1 MVVLPSRKLSRVP
14 YYYMIRPSFKKLLKK
29 TLKIV
34 LLLVVVSAIIPFLLD
49 IPQIHGFLQNRFQSR
64 LEKALSHSLG
74 RTVKG
79 GELDFTTV
87 SGLGFN
93 MQGVS
98 VGETPGFGGEPFLYA
113 ESVHFVLSW
122 RALLSG
128 RFEISRITLRQ
139 ASLNLVRDGEG
150 RWNFETWF
158 GNDGVVTATS
168 STLIQPGTSS
178 APTLRVMH
186 TLPFRIGLDAIRVN
200 FKNLQASSEKQ
211 VFFLSEISGKIEPA
225 WFSNAIDFDLKVK
238 PARTDV
244 PMENS
249 GMVRVAGSLGPIGAS
264 TLWPTVIQGQV
275 TVEKFP
281 YSDVVALLTGHSTSW
296 HGLFQGRASFRGPLN
311 DLISINGQL
320 TLLDLHSRIARPR
333 DRFVTA
339 ILDFPRLELRIG
351 KSLSLEEGK
360 ATTGSSQFKVAA
372 RLEPLSDPKLDL
384 SMGSEK
390 LLLADVLEL
399 ARGFTRGIPAST
411 RLLGE
416 AKFKSSLEGFWKSPV
431 IDAEMSISSGSIQS
445 QYLSNALP
453 FSPFDVTLQNGVL
466 DWQPVRLGGKGGY
479 FFQVGG
485 SLANFISTPRWTF
498 DMSGRDVPVQNIE
511 NIGLSFGYWPTS
523 AHLGGIADVALR
535 WGSPRKQ
542 STISVLQGHIYA
554 RSLTARVG
562 ATEEVRIASAR
573 FEAKQESSQLTATK
587 VNWGRSVASGTLQ
600 FKGLDFHRAQVNLNA
615 SFLDLNELLRL
626 GDDARRQLFP
636 AAMEP
641 DLSPIDFSSRPAGT
655 YTWAGRLSS
664 TWLYFKKLQFT
675 DVRSD
680 FIFENK
686 SLRMANFALD
696 VYGGKG
702 TGRFQLDWGGLHP
715 HMRVEGQVDNSRLDA
730 WLEALTPLGPVVQG
744 RASGDFLISGEK
756 AKDKTWGQS
765 LTAHV
770 QASLQDLKNVHLTI
784 PPSVQE
790 LKTRLNFGPGSILK
804 DTPLNLQLTLD
815 YGSERYLVND
825 ARLTRGEVAASF
837 SGTCTRNLD
846 LNLTG
851 TAEKI
856 LTLKALPTPTIPLQI
871 RGPLDHAEIILS
883 PLNATH

>member
-1 MVVLPSRKLSRVP
+1 
-14 YYYMIRPSFKKLLKK
+14 MIRTSLKKLFKK

-49 IPQIHGFLQNRFQSR
+49 IPQIHGLLQHRFQSR

-74 RTVKG
+74 RTVNG

-93 MQGVS
+93 MKGVS
-98 VGETPGFGGEPFLYA
+98 VGEAPGFGGEPFLYA
-113 ESVHFVLSW
+113 ENVHFVLSW
-122 RALLSG
+122 RSLLSG
-128 RFEISRITLRQ
+128 QFEISRITLRQ
-139 ASLNLVRDGEG
+139 ASLNLVRNGEG

-158 GNDGVVTATS
+158 RSDGVATAAN
-168 STLIQPGTSS
+168 STLNRPGTSP
-178 APTLRVMH
+178 APTLHDRD
-186 TLPFRIGLDAIRVN
+186 TLPFRIGLDLIRVN

-211 VFFLSEISGKIEPA
+211 VFFLGEISGKIEPA
-225 WFSNAIDFDLKVK
+225 WFSNAIDFDLQVK

-249 GMVRVAGSLGPIGAS
+249 GMVRVAGSLGPIRAS

-275 TVEKFP
+275 KVEKFP

-296 HGLFQGRASFRGPLN
+296 HGLFQGRASFQGPLN

-333 DRFVTA
+333 DRFVSA

-351 KSLSLEEGK
+351 KSLSLKEAK

-372 RLEPLSDPKLDL
+372 HLEPLADPKLDL
-384 SMGSEK
+384 SMESEK
-390 LLLADVLEL
+390 LSLGDVLEL
-399 ARGFTRGIPAST
+399 VRGFTRGIPAST
-411 RLLGE
+411 QLLGE
-416 AKFKSSLEGFWKSPV
+416 ARFKSNLEGSWKGPV
-431 IDAEMSISSGSIQS
+431 LDAEMSISGGSIQS
-445 QYLSNALP
+445 QYLSKSLS

-466 DWQPVRLGGKGGY
+466 NWTPVRLGGKGSY
-479 FFQVGG
+479 SFQVGG
-485 SLANFISTPRWTF
+485 SLANLSSTPQWTF

-523 AHLGGIADVALR
+523 AHLEGIADVSLQ

-542 STISVLQGHIYA
+542 STISVLRGHIFA

-562 ATEEVRIASAR
+562 ATEEVHIASAR
-573 FEAKQESSQLTATK
+573 FEARKESSQLTATK

-600 FKGLDFHRAQVNLNA
+600 FQGLDFHRAQVNLNA

-626 GDDARRQLFP
+626 GDEARRQLFP
-636 AAMEP
+636 AAREP
-641 DLSPIDFSSRPAGT
+641 DLSPIDFSSRPAAI

-664 TWLYFKKLQFT
+664 SWLYFKKLQFT
-675 DVRSD
+675 NVRSD

-686 SLRMANFALD
+686 SLRMANFALE

-702 TGRFQLDWGGLHP
+702 KGRFQLDWGELHP
-715 HMRVEGQVDNSRLDA
+715 HLRVEGQVDNSKLDA
-730 WLEALTPLGPVVQG
+730 WLEALTPLGPAVQG
-744 RASGDFLISGEK
+744 RASGEFLISGEK
-756 AKDKTWGQS
+756 AKDKPWGQS

-770 QASLQDLKNVHLTI
+770 QASLQELKNIRLAI
-784 PPSVQE
+784 SPSVQE
-790 LKTRLNFGPGSILK
+790 LKTRLNLGSASTAK
-804 DTPLNLQLTLD
+804 DAPLNLQLTLD
-815 YGSERYLVND
+815 YGPERYLVND
-825 ARLTRGEVAASF
+825 ARLTRGGVTASF

-856 LTLKALPTPTIPLQI
+856 ATLNALPTPTIPLQI

-883 PLNATH
+883 PLNAAH